1 MNMAYVALNTQAKLF
16 PEAVDEPAA
25 AQPLPPVLPTL
36 AELARAARLGDAR
49 ASDALWR
56 RCTALAMQLARR
68 WATNSIDAEDLS
80 QEALLRAVE
89 SFSALREPMALLSW
103 LHVVVWRSISYEAR
117 LVRRETRLLSGGSD
131 PEALLSRQASPDLQV
146 DVWRLL
152 DLVEGLPEEERRCLW
167 LRRGEGLRIEEI
179 AKETSLSPSTVQR
192 RLHVAEARLHKRLK
206 G

>member
-1 MNMAYVALNTQAKLF
+1 MQVKPSSVRLEEQA
-16 PEAVDEPAA
+16 PSSSVSS
-25 AQPLPPVLPTL
+25 VSPTL
-36 AELARAARLGDAR
+36 AELARAARLGDPR
-49 ASDALWR
+49 ANELLWS
-56 RCTALAMQLARR
+56 RCTALAKQLARR
-68 WATNSIDAEDLS
+68 WASNSVDAEDLS

-117 LVRRETRLLSGGSD
+117 QVRRETRLLSGGSD
-131 PEALLSRQASPDLQV
+131 PEALLSRDALPDLQV
-146 DVWRLL
+146 DVRRLL
-152 DLVEGLPEEERRCLW
+152 DIVQSLPEEERQCLW

-192 RLHVAEARLHKRLK
+192 RLHVAEARLLKRLK